1 MHRDSRNAR
10 KGESLCCDI
19 VCACARC
26 QTRRRG
32 GNESVWLGERAV
44 CSGWVW
50 ATARVSRD
58 AGSADHTSSPLSM
71 AVIEQA
77 RERGGGEGRNRK
89 GVRGWTRCVVQR
101 FLPSRVRRLPR
112 VSHPKSRRHLPYLD
126 YIRVQSARPRRIGQD
141 SSPAAAQNCTRFRP
155 RARPPRRRH
164 HAHLRLKTIQP
175 SNTRTPSS
183 IQSNFTR
190 LRATAVHPRRRGE

>member
-32 GNESVWLGERAV
+32 GNESVWLGERTV
-44 CSGWVW
+44 CSGWIW
-50 ATARVSRD
+50 TTARVSRD
-58 AGSADHTSSPLSM
+58 ASSADHASSPLSI

-77 RERGGGEGRNRK
+77 RERGGGEGRNK
-89 GVRGWTRCVVQR
+89 TGVRGWTRCIVQR
-101 FLPSRVRRLPR
+101 FLLSRARRL
-112 VSHPKSRRHLPYLD
+112 SRLPPQITPPPAISRSYSGA
-126 YIRVQSARPRRIGQD
+126 ITRPRRIWQD

-155 RARPPRRRH
+155 RARPRRRRH
-164 HAHLRLKTIQP
+164 HTHLRLETIQP
-175 SNTRTPSS
+175 SNTRSS
-183 IQSNFTR
+183 SLMQSNFTR
-190 LRATAVHPRRRGE
+190 LYATAVHPRRRGE